1 VSQSRDWHALFTKK
15 HIQNQ
20 LMFKNY
26 NTIALR
32 NLTRNRVFS
41 FINIAGL
48 SLGLACCLLILLY
61 AKDELSFDR
70 FQKHGAD
77 LYRLTCHII
86 NKQRDR
92 DERYGIS
99 GMTQGPAFQRSIP
112 EVKAFVRTNESDF
125 ILRLG
130 TETFS
135 QKATWVDSNFFSVF
149 SFPLLSGSPSSVLAD
164 PQSVV
169 LTEDMA
175 KKYFGTT
182 NALGKTLEL
191 EFENKFVT
199 FTVSGI
205 AKRSPANSSIG
216 FDILLPFAYLEK
228 HEPQDGWL
236 FLSYSTFFLLQPG
249 ANPQAVS
256 NKMQQVYL
264 AESADQRARASLH
277 GFSSTFIWGLQP
289 FSDMHLDTTFEDAGV
304 KSVSNPIYSYILT
317 GIALFILGIACINF
331 INLTIAQSLKRSK
344 EIGLRKVVG
353 SSQAQLVR
361 QFLGE
366 SFVLCAIAFLL
377 AIAIAWT
384 SLPLFNDMAN
394 KRLSLS
400 YLFDAPLIASFV
412 GLFLLTGFVAG
423 FYPALVL
430 SRFKPVDTLY
440 QRTSRL
446 MGKNYLAKGLVVVQF
461 GLATFLIITTIFF
474 YSQYNFLTHT
484 SPGYDDNNLLVVNLT
499 NAGDST
505 KLMNIFRTEFAR
517 IPGVLRTGMT
527 MDGRWMTGAKAE
539 GKDIN
544 IEYDHIDEDYLP
556 TIGATI
562 VAGRN
567 LSRDFPSDSSRSV
580 LVNEAFVKEA
590 GWKVAVGKTVDF
602 VNGGDTKLTIVGVV
616 KDYHY
621 GSMKEKLGPQLLTN
635 NMQMSWGRFV
645 LRLDPAT
652 TARTLKAVEDTYRR
666 LFPWHPFDH
675 YFVREKNNEDYDQEA
690 RWRQIITC
698 SAILTIFISCIG
710 LFGLALLSI
719 RQRTKEIGVR
729 KVLGAGV
736 WQVTGLVSKSFVGLV
751 FLAFLVAMPVA
762 WYVVGRWLDNF
773 PYRVSI
779 NAWVFVAA
787 GLLTLFV
794 AAFTVGI
801 QAIRAARA
809 NPVSSLRAD

>member
-1 VSQSRDWHALFTKK
+1 
-15 HIQNQ
+15 
-20 LMFKNY
+20 
-26 NTIALR
+26 
-32 NLTRNRVFS
+32 
-41 FINIAGL
+41 
-48 SLGLACCLLILLY
+48 
-61 AKDELSFDR
+61 
-70 FQKHGAD
+70 
-77 LYRLTCHII
+77 
-86 NKQRDR
+86 
-92 DERYGIS
+92 
-99 GMTQGPAFQRSIP
+99 MTQGPSFQKAIP
-112 EVKAFVRTNESDF
+112 EIKSYTRTKESDF
-125 ILRLG
+125 ILRHG

-149 SFPLLSGSPSSVLAD
+149 SFPLLAGNAAAVLAD

-182 NALGKTLEL
+182 DAVGKTLE
-191 EFENKFVT
+191 FEINKKFVP
-199 FTVSGI
+199 FTVSGV

-216 FDILLPFAYLEK
+216 FDILLPFNYLEK

-236 FLSYSTFFLLQPG
+236 FLSYSTFLLLQPG

-256 NKMQQVYL
+256 DKMQQVYMT
-264 AESADQRARASLH
+264 ESADQRANASQH
-277 GFSSTFIWGLQP
+277 GFSATFIWGLQP
-289 FSDMHLDTTFEDAGV
+289 FAGMHLDTTVQDAGV
-304 KSVSNPIYSYILT
+304 KSVSNPIYSYILI

-331 INLTIAQSLKRSK
+331 INLTVAQSLKRSK

-366 SFVLCAIAFLL
+366 SFFLCGIAFLL
-377 AIAIAWT
+377 AFVLAWIT
-384 SLPLFNDMAN
+384 LPFFNEMAN
-394 KRLSLS
+394 KQLSLA
-400 YLFDAPLIASFV
+400 YLFDTPLVASFV

-440 QRTSRL
+440 QRNTRL
-446 MGKNYLAKGLVVVQF
+446 MGKNYLAKSLVVLQF
-461 GLATFLIITTIFF
+461 ALATFLIITTIFF

-484 SPGYDDNNLLVVNLT
+484 SPGYDDNNLLVVNIT
-499 NAGDST
+499 GQGDST
-505 KLMNIFRTEFAR
+505 KLMDVFRTEFSR
-517 IPGVLRTGMT
+517 IPGVKETAKT
-527 MDGRWMTGAKAE
+527 MDGRWMTGAKA
-539 GKDIN
+539 GGRDLT
-544 IEYDHIDEDYLP
+544 IEYDHIDEDFLP

-580 LVNEAFVKEA
+580 LVNEAFVKEV
-590 GWKVAVGKTVDF
+590 GWKDPIGKTVDYL
-602 VNGGDTKLTIVGVV
+602 NGGDTKLTVVGVV

-621 GSMKEKLGPQLLTN
+621 ASMKEKLLPQILTN
-635 NMQMSWGRFV
+635 TANMEWGRFM
-645 LRLDPAT
+645 LRLDPACIP
-652 TARTLKAVEDTYRR
+652 RTLKAVEDTYRR
-666 LFPWHPFDH
+666 LYPWHPFDH
-675 YFVREKNNEDYDQEA
+675 YFVREQNNREYDQEA
-690 RWRQIITC
+690 RWRQIITS

-710 LFGLALLSI
+710 LFGLSLLSI

-729 KVLGAGV
+729 KVLGAGI
-736 WQVTGLVSKSFVGLV
+736 WQVTSLVSKNFIGLV
-751 FLAFLVAMPVA
+751 FLAFLLAIPIS

-779 NAWVFVAA
+779 NGWVFLAA
-787 GLLTLFV
+787 ALLTLFV

-809 NPVSSLRAD
+809 NPAGSLRVD

>member
-1 VSQSRDWHALFTKK
+1 MLR
-15 HIQNQ
+15 
-20 LMFKNY
+20 NY
-26 NTIALR
+26 ITIALR

-70 FQKHGAD
+70 FQKNGAN
-77 LYRLTCHII
+77 LYRITCRIVDKFH
-86 NKQRDR
+86 DR
-92 DERYGIS
+92 DNRYGLS
-99 GMTQGPAFQRSIP
+99 GMTQGPSFQRSIP
-112 EVKAFVRTNESDF
+112 EIKAYTRTNEQDF
-125 ILRLG
+125 IIRHG
-130 TETFS
+130 TATFA
-135 QKATWVDSNFFSVF
+135 QRATWVDSNFFSVF
-149 SFPLLSGSPSSVLAD
+149 SFPLLAGNPAKAMVD

-182 NALGKTLEL
+182 DAIGKTLE
-191 EFENKFVT
+191 FEIDNTFKT

-216 FDILLPFAYLEK
+216 FDILLPFSYLEK
-228 HEPQDGWL
+228 HQPQTGWL
-236 FLSYSTFFLLQPG
+236 FLSYSTFLILQPG
-249 ANPQAVS
+249 ASPQAVS
-256 NKMQQVYL
+256 NKMQRVYMT
-264 AESADQRARASLH
+264 ESAEQRATASQH
-277 GFSSTFIWGLQP
+277 GFAATFIWGLQP
-289 FSDMHLDTTFEDAGV
+289 FAEMHLDTSVQDAGV
-304 KSVSNPIYSYILT
+304 KSVSNPLYSYILT

-353 SSQAQLVR
+353 SSRAQLVR

-366 SFVLCAIAFLL
+366 SFVLCGIAFLL
-377 AIAIAWT
+377 ALVLARVA
-384 SLPLFNDMAN
+384 LPLFNDMAN
-394 KRLSLS
+394 KQLSLT
-400 YLFDAPLIASFV
+400 YLFDAPLVASFI

-440 QRTSRL
+440 QRNTRL
-446 MGKNYLAKGLVVVQF
+446 IGKNYLAKSLVVLQF
-461 GLATFLIITTIFF
+461 ALATFLIIGTIFF
-474 YSQYNFLTHT
+474 YAQYNFLTHT
-484 SPGYDDNNLLVVNLT
+484 SPGYDDNNLLVVNIT
-499 NAGDST
+499 GQGDST
-505 KLMNIFRTEFAR
+505 KLMGVFRTEFSR
-517 IPGVLRTGMT
+517 IPGVRRTGLT
-527 MDGRWMTGAKAE
+527 MDGRWITGAKAA
-539 GKDIN
+539 GKDLTV
-544 IEYDHIDEDYLP
+544 EYDHIDEDFLP
-556 TIGATI
+556 TIGVTI

-590 GWKVAVGKTVDF
+590 GWKDAIGKTVDNL
-602 VNGGDTKLTIVGVV
+602 NGGDKKWMIVGVV

-621 GSMKEKLGPQLLTN
+621 ASMKEKLGPQVLTN
-635 NMQMSWGRFV
+635 NSELSWGRFL
-645 LRLDPAT
+645 LRLDPAST
-652 TARTLKAVEDTYRR
+652 PRTLKAIEDTYRR

-675 YFVREKNNEDYDQEA
+675 YFVREKNNREYDQEA

-719 RQRTKEIGVR
+719 RQRTKEIGIR

-736 WQVTGLVSKSFVGLV
+736 WQVISLVSRNFVGLV
-751 FLAFLVAMPVA
+751 CLAFLVAMPIS
-762 WYVVGRWLDNF
+762 WYVVARWLDNF
-773 PYRVSI
+773 PYRVAI
-779 NAWVFVAA
+779 NGWVFLAA
-787 GLLTLFV
+787 ALLTLFV

-801 QAIRAARA
+801 QALRAARA
-809 NPVSSLRAD
+809 NPAGSLRVD

>member
-1 VSQSRDWHALFTKK
+1 
-15 HIQNQ
+15 
-20 LMFKNY
+20 MFRNY
-26 NTIALR
+26 FTIALR

-41 FINIAGL
+41 LINIAGL
-48 SLGLACCLLILLY
+48 SLGLGCCLLILLY

-70 FQKHGAD
+70 FQKNDAN
-77 LYRLTCHII
+77 LYRITCRII
-86 NKQRDR
+86 DKDHQRNN
-92 DERYGIS
+92 RYGIS
-99 GMTQGPAFQRSIP
+99 GMTQGPSFQRSIP
-112 EVKAFVRTNESDF
+112 EIKAYIRTNENDF
-125 ILRLG
+125 IIRHG
-130 TETFS
+130 TETFA
-135 QKATWVDSNFFSVF
+135 QRATWVDSNFFSVF
-149 SFPLLSGSPSSVLAD
+149 SFPLLSGNPATVLAD

-182 NALGKTLEL
+182 DAVGKTLE
-191 EFENKFVT
+191 FEIDNKFNT

-216 FDILLPFAYLEK
+216 FDILLPFGYLEK
-228 HEPQDGWL
+228 HQPRTGWL
-236 FLSYSTFFLLQPG
+236 FLSYSTFLLLQPG

-256 NKMQQVYL
+256 DKMQQIYL
-264 AESADQRARASLH
+264 TESADQRAKASH
-277 GFSSTFIWGLQP
+277 QGFSATFTWGLQP
-289 FSDMHLDTTFEDAGV
+289 FADMHLDTTIEGDGV
-304 KSVSNPIYSYILT
+304 KAVSNPLYSYILT

-366 SFVLCAIAFLL
+366 SFILCGLAFLL
-377 AIAIAWT
+377 AFALA
-384 SLPLFNDMAN
+384 SLALPLFNDMAN
-394 KRLSLS
+394 KRLSLT
-400 YLFDAPLIASFV
+400 YLFDAPLVASFI

-440 QRTSRL
+440 QRNTRL
-446 MGKNYLAKGLVVVQF
+446 MGKNYLAKSLVVLQF
-461 GLATFLIITTIFF
+461 ALATFLIITTIFF

-484 SPGYDDNNLLVVNLT
+484 SPGYDDNNLLVVNIT
-499 NAGDST
+499 DQGDST
-505 KLMNIFRTEFAR
+505 KLMNVFRTEFSR
-517 IPGVLRTGMT
+517 IPGVKQTAMT
-527 MDGRWMTGAKAE
+527 MDGRWMTGAKAA
-539 GKDIN
+539 GKDLM

-567 LSRDFPSDSSRSV
+567 LSRDFPSDSAKSV

-590 GWKVAVGKTVDF
+590 GWKDAIGKTVDDL
-602 VNGGDTKLTIVGVV
+602 NGGVTKWTIVGVV

-621 GSMKEKLGPQLLTN
+621 ASMKEKIGPQVLTN
-635 NMQMSWGRFV
+635 TANMSWGRFL
-645 LRLDPAT
+645 LRLDPASMP
-652 TARTLKAVEDTYRR
+652 RTLKAIEDTYRN

-675 YFVREKNNEDYDQEA
+675 YFIREKNNREYDQEA
-690 RWRQIITC
+690 RWRRIITC

-710 LFGLALLSI
+710 LFGLSLLSI

-729 KVLGAGV
+729 KVLGAGI
-736 WQVTGLVSKSFVGLV
+736 WQVASLVSKNFIGLV
-751 FLAFLVAMPVA
+751 FLAFLLAIPIS
-762 WYVVGRWLDNF
+762 WWVVGRWLDNF

-779 NAWVFVAA
+779 NGWVFAA
-787 GLLTLFV
+787 AALLTLFV

-801 QAIRAARA
+801 QAIRAAMA
-809 NPVSSLRAD
+809 NPVSSLHVD

>member
-1 VSQSRDWHALFTKK
+1 
-15 HIQNQ
+15 
-20 LMFKNY
+20 MFRNCI
-26 NTIALR
+26 TIALR

-48 SLGLACCLLILLY
+48 SLGLACCLLIVLY

-70 FQKHGAD
+70 FQKNSAN
-77 LYRLTCHII
+77 LYRITCHII
-86 NKQRDR
+86 NKQHDR
-92 DERYGIS
+92 DERYGLA
-99 GMTQGPAFQRSIP
+99 GMTQGPSFQRSIP
-112 EVKAFVRTNESDF
+112 DIKTFMRTKEDDF
-125 ILRLG
+125 ILRRG
-130 TETFS
+130 TETFA

-149 SFPLLSGSPSSVLAD
+149 SFPLLSGSPATVLAD
-164 PQSVV
+164 PHSVV

-175 KKYFGTT
+175 KKYFGTN
-182 NALGKTLEL
+182 NAIGKTLE
-191 EFENKFVT
+191 FEIDNKFNT
-199 FTVSGI
+199 FTVSAI
-205 AKRSPANSSIG
+205 AKRPPANSSIG

-228 HEPQDGWL
+228 LNPEKGWL
-236 FLSYSTFFLLQPG
+236 FLSYSTFLLLQPG
-249 ANPQAVS
+249 ANMQSVS

-264 AESADQRARASLH
+264 TESAEQSQKASHH

-289 FSDMHLDTTFEDAGV
+289 FADMHLDTSFEDAGV
-304 KSVSNPIYSYILT
+304 KSVSNPIYSYILM

-331 INLTIAQSLKRSK
+331 INLTIAQSLKKSK

-353 SSQAQLVR
+353 SSRAQLVR

-366 SFVLCAIAFLL
+366 SFVICAIAFLL
-377 AIAIAWT
+377 AIALAWVC
-384 SLPLFNDMAN
+384 LPLFNDMAN
-394 KRLSLS
+394 KQLSLS
-400 YLFDAPLIASFV
+400 YLFDAPLIASFI

-430 SRFKPVDTLY
+430 SRFKPADTLY

-446 MGKNYLAKGLVVVQF
+446 MGKSYLAKGLVVLQF
-461 GLATFLIITTIFF
+461 ALATFLIITTIFF

-484 SPGYDDNNLLVVNLT
+484 SPGYDDNNLLTVNIT

-505 KLMNIFRTEFAR
+505 KLMNVFRTEFSR

-527 MDGRWMTGAKAE
+527 MDGRWMTGAKAA
-539 GKDIN
+539 GKDIS
-544 IEYDHIDEDYLP
+544 IEYEHIDEDYLP
-556 TIGATI
+556 TIGAAI
-562 VAGRN
+562 IAGRN
-567 LSRDFPSDSSRSV
+567 LSRDFPSDSSQSV
-580 LVNEAFVKEA
+580 LVNEAFVKQA
-590 GWKVAVGKTVDF
+590 GWKDPIGKTVDY
-602 VNGGDTKLTIVGVV
+602 VNGGDTKLTIVGIV

-621 GSMKEKLGPQLLTN
+621 ASMKEKIAPELLTN
-635 NMQMSWGRFV
+635 KADLPWGRFV

-652 TARTLKAVEDTYRR
+652 TPRTLKAIEDTYRR

-675 YFVREKNNEDYDQEA
+675 YFVREKNNQEYDQEG

-698 SAILTIFISCIG
+698 AAILTIFISCIG

-729 KVLGAGV
+729 KVLGAGI
-736 WQVTGLVSKSFVGLV
+736 WQVTSLVARSFVGLV
-751 FLAFLVAMPVA
+751 FLAFLVAMPIA
-762 WYVVGRWLDNF
+762 WFVVGRWLDNF

-809 NPVSSLRAD
+809 NPVSSLRVD

>member
-1 VSQSRDWHALFTKK
+1 LAYCFHEKAGTHSSKT
-15 HIQNQ
+15 NT
-20 LMFKNY
+20 MFRNY
-26 NTIALR
+26 ITIALR

-70 FQKHGAD
+70 FQKNDAN
-77 LYRLTCHII
+77 LYRITCRII
-86 NKQRDR
+86 DKLHERDN
-92 DERYGIS
+92 RYGLS
-99 GMTQGPAFQRSIP
+99 GMTQGPSFQRSIP
-112 EVKAFVRTNESDF
+112 EIKAYTRTNEQDF
-125 ILRLG
+125 ILRHG
-130 TETFS
+130 TATFA
-135 QKATWVDSNFFSVF
+135 QRATWVDSNFFSVF
-149 SFPLLSGSPSSVLAD
+149 SFPLLSGNPSSVLAD
-164 PQSVV
+164 PHSVV

-182 NALGKTLEL
+182 DAVGKTLE
-191 EFENKFVT
+191 FEIDNKFNT

-216 FDILLPFAYLEK
+216 FDILLPFSYLEK
-228 HEPQDGWL
+228 HQPQTGWL
-236 FLSYSTFFLLQPG
+236 FLSYSTFLILQPG

-264 AESADQRARASLH
+264 TESAEQRANASQH
-277 GFSSTFIWGLQP
+277 GFADTFIWGLQP
-289 FSDMHLDTTFEDAGV
+289 FAEMHLDTSVQDAGV
-304 KSVSNPIYSYILT
+304 KSVSNPLYSYILT

-353 SSQAQLVR
+353 SSQTQLVR

-366 SFVLCAIAFLL
+366 SFVLCGIAFAL
-377 AIAIAWT
+377 ALALTMIA
-384 SLPLFNDMAN
+384 LPLFNQMAN
-394 KRLSLS
+394 KQLSLN
-400 YLFDAPLIASFV
+400 YLFDAPLVASFI

-440 QRTSRL
+440 QRNTRL
-446 MGKNYLAKGLVVVQF
+446 MGKRYLAKSLVVLQF
-461 GLATFLIITTIFF
+461 ALATFLIITTIFF
-474 YSQYNFLTHT
+474 YSQYNFLTHA
-484 SPGYDDNNLLVVNLT
+484 SPGYDDNNLLVVNIT
-499 NAGDST
+499 GQGDST
-505 KLMNIFRTEFAR
+505 KLMDVFRSEFSR
-517 IPGVLRTGMT
+517 IPGVLRTGQT
-527 MDGRWMTGAKAE
+527 MDGRWMTGAKAA
-539 GKDIN
+539 GKDLT
-544 IEYDHIDEDYLP
+544 IEYDHIDEDFLP

-590 GWKVAVGKTVDF
+590 GWKDAIGKTVDQL
-602 VNGGDTKLTIVGVV
+602 NGGDKKWTIVGVV

-621 GSMKEKLGPQLLTN
+621 ASMKEKLGPQILTN
-635 NMQMSWGRFV
+635 NSDLSWGRFL
-645 LRLDPAT
+645 LRLDPAST
-652 TARTLKAVEDTYRR
+652 PRTLKAIEDTYHR
-666 LFPWHPFDH
+666 LFPWHPFEH
-675 YFVREKNNEDYDQEA
+675 YFVREKNNREYDQEA

-719 RQRTKEIGVR
+719 RQRQKEIGVR

-736 WQVTGLVSKSFVGLV
+736 WQVISLVSRNFIGLV
-751 FLAFLVAMPVA
+751 FLAFLLAIPIS

-779 NAWVFVAA
+779 NGWVFVDAA
-787 GLLTLFV
+787 LLTLFV
-794 AAFTVGI
+794 AVFTVGI
-801 QAIRAARA
+801 QALRAARA
-809 NPVSSLRAD
+809 NPVNSLRVD

>member
-1 VSQSRDWHALFTKK
+1 
-15 HIQNQ
+15 
-20 LMFKNY
+20 MFRNY
-26 NTIALR
+26 LTIALR

-48 SLGLACCLLILLY
+48 SLGLACCPLILLY

-70 FQKHGAD
+70 FQQNDAN
-77 LYRLTCHII
+77 LYRITCRII
-86 NKQRDR
+86 DKQHGRDN
-92 DERYGIS
+92 RYGLS
-99 GMTQGPAFQRSIP
+99 GMTQGPSFHRSIP
-112 EVKAFVRTNESDF
+112 DIKAYTRTDERDF
-125 ILRLG
+125 ILRHG
-130 TETFS
+130 TATFA
-135 QKATWVDSNFFSVF
+135 QRATWVDSSFFSVF
-149 SFPLLSGSPSSVLAD
+149 SFPLLSGSPASVLAD

-182 NALGKTLEL
+182 DAVGKTLEFEINK
-191 EFENKFVT
+191 EFVS

-216 FDILLPFAYLEK
+216 FDILLPISYLEK
-228 HEPQDGWL
+228 HDPRNGWL
-236 FLSYSTFFLLQPG
+236 FLSYSTFLLLQPG
-249 ANPQAVS
+249 ANPQTVS
-256 NKMQQVYL
+256 NKMQQVYMS
-264 AESADQRARASLH
+264 ESAEQRANAAKY
-277 GFSSTFIWGLQP
+277 GFSDTFIWGLQP
-289 FSDMHLDTTFEDAGV
+289 FAQMHLDTTVEDAGV
-304 KSVSNPIYSYILT
+304 KSVSNPLYSYILV

-331 INLTIAQSLKRSK
+331 INLTIAQSLRRSK

-353 SSQAQLVR
+353 SSQVQLVR

-366 SFVLCAIAFLL
+366 SFVLCGLAFLL
-377 AIAIAWT
+377 ALALAALA
-384 SLPLFNDMAN
+384 LPFFNEMAN
-394 KRLSLS
+394 KKLSLT
-400 YLFDAPLIASFV
+400 YLFDAPLVASFI

-440 QRTSRL
+440 QRNTRL
-446 MGKNYLAKGLVVVQF
+446 VGKNYLAKSLVVLQF
-461 GLATFLIITTIFF
+461 ALATFLIVTTIFF

-484 SPGYDDNNLLVVNLT
+484 SPGYDDNSLLVVNIT
-499 NAGDST
+499 GQGDST
-505 KLMNIFRTEFAR
+505 KLMDVFRNEFSR
-517 IPGVLRTGMT
+517 IPGILRTGMT
-527 MDGRWMTGAKAE
+527 MDGREMTGAKAA
-539 GKDIN
+539 GKDLT
-544 IEYDHIDEDYLP
+544 IEYDHIDEDFLP

-567 LSRDFPSDSSRSV
+567 LSRDFPSDSAKSV

-590 GWKVAVGKTVDF
+590 GWKDPIGKTVDYL
-602 VNGGDTKLTIVGVV
+602 NGGDTKLTIVGVV

-621 GSMKEKLGPQLLTN
+621 ASMKEKLLPQVLTN
-635 NMQMSWGRFV
+635 SAKMSWGRFL

-652 TARTLKAVEDTYRR
+652 TPRTLKAIEDTYRR

-675 YFVREKNNEDYDQEA
+675 YFVREQNNREYDQEA

-710 LFGLALLSI
+710 LFGLSLLSI

-729 KVLGAGV
+729 KVLGAGI
-736 WQVTGLVSKSFVGLV
+736 WQVTNLVSKSFMGLV
-751 FLAFLVAMPVA
+751 FLSFLFAFPIS

-773 PYRVSI
+773 PYRVPI
-779 NAWVFVAA
+779 NGWVFVAA
-787 GLLTLFV
+787 ALLTLFV

-801 QAIRAARA
+801 QALRAARA
-809 NPVSSLRAD
+809 NPAGSLRVD

>member
-1 VSQSRDWHALFTKK
+1 
-15 HIQNQ
+15 
-20 LMFKNY
+20 MFRNY
-26 NTIALR
+26 ITIALR
-32 NLTRNRVFS
+32 HLTRNRVFS

-70 FQKHGAD
+70 FQKSGAN
-77 LYRLTCHII
+77 LYRITCRIV

-92 DERYGIS
+92 DDRYGLS
-99 GMTQGPAFQRSIP
+99 GMTQGPSFQRSIP
-112 EVKAFVRTNESDF
+112 EIKAYIRTNENDF
-125 ILRLG
+125 IIRRG
-130 TETFS
+130 TATFA
-135 QKATWVDSNFFSVF
+135 QRATWVDSNFFSVF
-149 SFPLLSGSPSSVLAD
+149 SFPLLSGNPGSVLVD

-182 NALGKTLEL
+182 DVVGKTLE
-191 EFENKFVT
+191 FEINNKFVP
-199 FTVSGI
+199 FTVAGI

-216 FDILLPFAYLEK
+216 FDILLPFTYLEK
-228 HEPQDGWL
+228 HEPQKSWL
-236 FLSYSTFFLLQPG
+236 YLSYSTFVLLQPG
-249 ANPQAVS
+249 ANARAVS

-264 AESADQRARASLH
+264 TESAEQRANGSQH
-277 GFSSTFIWGLQP
+277 GFSATFIWGLQP
-289 FSDMHLDTTFEDAGV
+289 FAEMHLDTSVQDAGV
-304 KSVSNPIYSYILT
+304 KSVSNPLYSYILT

-353 SSQAQLVR
+353 SSRAQLVW

-366 SFVLCAIAFLL
+366 SLVLTAIAFLL
-377 AIAIAWT
+377 AFALAELA
-384 SLPLFNDMAN
+384 LPLFNEMAN
-394 KRLSLS
+394 KQLSLT
-400 YLFDAPLIASFV
+400 YLFDAPLVASFI

-440 QRTSRL
+440 HRNTRV
-446 MGKNYLAKGLVVVQF
+446 MGKNYLAKSLVVLQF
-461 GLATFLIITTIFF
+461 ALATFLIITTIFF

-484 SPGYDDNNLLVVNLT
+484 SPGYDDNNLLVVNIT
-499 NAGDST
+499 GQGDST
-505 KLMNIFRTEFAR
+505 KLMDVFRSGFSR
-517 IPGVLRTGMT
+517 IPGVLRTGQT
-527 MDGRWMTGAKAE
+527 MDGRWMTEAKAA
-539 GKDIN
+539 GRDLN
-544 IEYDHIDEDYLP
+544 IEYDHIDEDFLP
-556 TIGATI
+556 TIGATV

-567 LSRDFPSDSSRSV
+567 LSREFPSDSSRSV

-590 GWKVAVGKTVDF
+590 GWKDAIGKTVDHL
-602 VNGGDTKLTIVGVV
+602 NGEETKLTIVGVV

-621 GSMKEKLGPQLLTN
+621 ASMKEKLGPQVLTN
-635 NMQMSWGRFV
+635 TAKMSWGRFL
-645 LRLDPAT
+645 LRLDPAST
-652 TARTLKAVEDTYRR
+652 PRTLKAIEDTYRR

-675 YFVREKNNEDYDQEA
+675 YFVREKNNREYDQEA

-698 SAILTIFISCIG
+698 SAILTVFISCIG
-710 LFGLALLSI
+710 LFGLSLLSI

-729 KVLGAGV
+729 KILGAGI
-736 WQVTGLVSKSFVGLV
+736 WQVANLVSRNFVGLV
-751 FLAFLVAMPVA
+751 FVSFLIAIPVS
-762 WYVVGRWLDNF
+762 WWVVGRWLDNF

-779 NAWVFVAA
+779 NGWVFVAA
-787 GLLTLFV
+787 ALLTLFV

-809 NPVSSLRAD
+809 NPVSSLRVD

>member
-1 VSQSRDWHALFTKK
+1 
-15 HIQNQ
+15 
-20 LMFKNY
+20 MFRNY
-26 NTIALR
+26 ITIALR

-70 FQKHGAD
+70 FQKNDAN
-77 LYRLTCHII
+77 LYRITCRII
-86 NKQRDR
+86 DKDR
-92 DERYGIS
+92 SRNNRYGLS
-99 GMTQGPAFQRSIP
+99 GMTQGPSFTRSIP
-112 EVKAFVRTNESDF
+112 EIKAYSRTRGNDF
-125 ILRLG
+125 ILRHG
-130 TETFS
+130 TEIFT
-135 QKATWVDSNFFSVF
+135 QRATWVDSNFFSVF
-149 SFPLLSGSPSSVLAD
+149 SFPLLSGNPGSVLAD

-169 LTEDMA
+169 LTADMA

-182 NALGKTLEL
+182 DAVGKTLE
-191 EFENKFVT
+191 FEIDNKFVS

-216 FDILLPFAYLEK
+216 FDILLPFSYLEK
-228 HEPQDGWL
+228 HQPQSGWL
-236 FLSYSTFFLLQPG
+236 FLSYSTFLLLQPG
-249 ANPQAVS
+249 ANPQTVS
-256 NKMQQVYL
+256 DKMQQVYL
-264 AESADQRARASLH
+264 TESAEQRAKASQH
-277 GFSSTFIWGLQP
+277 GFSSTFVWGLQP
-289 FSDMHLDTTFEDAGV
+289 FTDMHLDTSIQDAGIR
-304 KSVSNPIYSYILT
+304 SVSNPIYSYILT

-353 SSQAQLVR
+353 SSRAQLVW

-366 SFVLCAIAFLL
+366 SLVLTAIAFLL
-377 AIAIAWT
+377 AFALA
-384 SLPLFNDMAN
+384 SLALPLFNEMAN
-394 KRLSLS
+394 KQLSLS
-400 YLFDAPLIASFV
+400 YLLDTPLVVSFI

-440 QRTSRL
+440 QRNTRL
-446 MGKNYLAKGLVVVQF
+446 VGKNYLAKSLVVLQF
-461 GLATFLIITTIFF
+461 ALATFLIITTIFF

-484 SPGYDDNNLLVVNLT
+484 SPGYDDNNLLVVNIT
-499 NAGDST
+499 GQGDST
-505 KLMNIFRTEFAR
+505 KLMDVFRTEFAR

-527 MDGRWMTGAKAE
+527 MDGRWMTGAKAA
-539 GKDIN
+539 GKDID
-544 IEYDHIDEDYLP
+544 IEYEHIDEDYLP
-556 TIGATI
+556 TIGVTI

-567 LSRDFPSDSSRSV
+567 LSRDFPSDSAQSV

-590 GWKVAVGKTVDF
+590 GWKDAIGKTVDY
-602 VNGGDTKLTIVGVV
+602 VNGGYTKLTVVGVV

-621 GSMKEKLGPQLLTN
+621 ASMKEKIAPEVLTN
-635 NMQMSWGRFV
+635 KADLSWGRFL
-645 LRLDPAT
+645 LRLDPAST
-652 TARTLKAVEDTYRR
+652 PRTLKAIEDTYRR

-675 YFVREKNNEDYDQEA
+675 YFVHESNSLEYDQEA

-710 LFGLALLSI
+710 LFGLSLLSI

-736 WQVTGLVSKSFVGLV
+736 WQIANLVSKDFVGLV
-751 FLAFLVAMPVA
+751 FLSFLLAIPVS
-762 WYVVGRWLDNF
+762 WWVVGRWLDNF

-779 NAWVFVAA
+779 NGWIFVAA
-787 GLLTLFV
+787 ALLTLFV

-809 NPVSSLRAD
+809 NPVSSLRVD

>member
-1 VSQSRDWHALFTKK
+1 
-15 HIQNQ
+15 
-20 LMFKNY
+20 MFRNY
-26 NTIALR
+26 ITIALR

-41 FINIAGL
+41 LINIAGL

-70 FQKHGAD
+70 FQQNDAN
-77 LYRLTCHII
+77 LYRITCRII
-86 NKQRDR
+86 DKQHGRDN
-92 DERYGIS
+92 RYGLS
-99 GMTQGPAFQRSIP
+99 GMTQGPSFHRSIP
-112 EVKAFVRTNESDF
+112 EIKAFTRTDERDF
-125 ILRLG
+125 ILRHG
-130 TETFS
+130 TATFA
-135 QKATWVDSNFFSVF
+135 QRVTWVDSSFFSVF
-149 SFPLLSGSPSSVLAD
+149 SFPLLSGSPRSVLAD

-182 NALGKTLEL
+182 DAVGKTLE
-191 EFENKFVT
+191 FEIDNKFVP

-216 FDILLPFAYLEK
+216 FDILLPFSYQEK
-228 HEPQDGWL
+228 HDPRNGWL
-236 FLSYSTFFLLQPG
+236 FLSYSTFVLLQPG

-256 NKMQQVYL
+256 NKMQQVYMT
-264 AESADQRARASLH
+264 ESAEQRANAAKY
-277 GFSSTFIWGLQP
+277 GFSDTFIWGLQP
-289 FSDMHLDTTFEDAGV
+289 FAQMHLDTTVEDAGV
-304 KSVSNPIYSYILT
+304 KSVSNPLYSYILM

-331 INLTIAQSLKRSK
+331 INLTIAQSLRRSK

-366 SFVLCAIAFLL
+366 SFVLCGLAFLL
-377 AIAIAWT
+377 AIALAWLA
-384 SLPLFNDMAN
+384 LPFFNEMAN
-394 KRLSLS
+394 KKLSLT
-400 YLFDAPLIASFV
+400 YLFDAPLVASFI

-440 QRTSRL
+440 QRNTRL
-446 MGKNYLAKGLVVVQF
+446 MGKNYLAKSLVVLQF
-461 GLATFLIITTIFF
+461 ALATFLIVTTIFF
-474 YSQYNFLTHT
+474 YAQYNFLTHT
-484 SPGYDDNNLLVVNLT
+484 SPGYDDNNLLVVNIT
-499 NAGDST
+499 GQGDST
-505 KLMNIFRTEFAR
+505 KLMDVFRNEFSR
-517 IPGVLRTGMT
+517 IPGILRTGMT
-527 MDGRWMTGAKAE
+527 MDGREMTGAKAA
-539 GKDIN
+539 GKDLA
-544 IEYDHIDEDYLP
+544 IEYDHIDEDFLP

-567 LSRDFPSDSSRSV
+567 LSRDFPSDSAKSV
-580 LVNEAFVKEA
+580 LVNETFVKEA
-590 GWKVAVGKTVDF
+590 GWKDPIGKTVDYL
-602 VNGGDTKLTIVGVV
+602 NGGDTKLTIVGVV

-621 GSMKEKLGPQLLTN
+621 ASMKEKLLPQVLTN
-635 NMQMSWGRFV
+635 SAKMSWGRFL
-645 LRLDPAT
+645 LRIDPAT
-652 TARTLKAVEDTYRR
+652 TPRTLKAIEDTYRR

-675 YFVREKNNEDYDQEA
+675 YFVREKNSGDYEQEA

-710 LFGLALLSI
+710 LFGLSLLSI

-736 WQVTGLVSKSFVGLV
+736 WQVASLVSKSFVGLV
-751 FLAFLVAMPVA
+751 FLSFLFAIPIS
-762 WYVVGRWLDNF
+762 WWVVGRWLDNF

-779 NAWVFVAA
+779 NGWVFVAA
-787 GLLTLFV
+787 ALMTLFV

-801 QAIRAARA
+801 QALRAAGA
-809 NPVSSLRAD
+809 NPVSSLRVD

>member
-1 VSQSRDWHALFTKK
+1 
-15 HIQNQ
+15 
-20 LMFKNY
+20 MFRNY
-26 NTIALR
+26 LTIALR

-70 FQKHGAD
+70 FQKNGAN
-77 LYRLTCHII
+77 LYRITCRIVE
-86 NKQRDR
+86 KQRDR
-92 DERYGIS
+92 DKRYGIS
-99 GMTQGPAFQRSIP
+99 GMTQGPSFQKAIP
-112 EVKAFVRTNESDF
+112 EIKSYTRTRESDF
-125 ILRLG
+125 ILRHG
-130 TETFS
+130 SETFS

-149 SFPLLSGSPSSVLAD
+149 SFPLLAGNAATVLAD

-182 NALGKTLEL
+182 EAIGKTLE
-191 EFENKFVT
+191 FEIDKKFVN

-216 FDILLPFAYLEK
+216 FDILLPFSYLEK
-228 HEPQDGWL
+228 HEPQGGWL
-236 FLSYSTFFLLQPG
+236 FLSYSTFLLLQPG

-264 AESADQRARASLH
+264 TESADQRAKASQH
-277 GFSSTFIWGLQP
+277 GFSATFIWGLQS
-289 FSDMHLDTTFEDAGV
+289 FAGMHLDTSIQDAGV
-304 KSVSNPIYSYILT
+304 KSVSDPIYSYILM

-331 INLTIAQSLKRSK
+331 INLTVAQSLKRSK

-366 SFVLCAIAFLL
+366 SFFLCGLAFVLAFVL
-377 AIAIAWT
+377 AWIT
-384 SLPLFNDMAN
+384 LPFFNEMAN
-394 KRLSLS
+394 KQLSLT
-400 YLFDAPLIASFV
+400 YLFDAPLVASFI

-440 QRTSRL
+440 QRNSRL
-446 MGKNYLAKGLVVVQF
+446 MGKNYLAKSLVVLQF
-461 GLATFLIITTIFF
+461 ALATFLITTTIFF
-474 YSQYNFLTHT
+474 YSQYNFLTHA
-484 SPGYDDNNLLVVNLT
+484 SPGYDDSNLLVVNIT
-499 NAGDST
+499 GQGDST
-505 KLMNIFRTEFAR
+505 KLMDVFRTEFSR
-517 IPGVLRTGMT
+517 IPGVKRTAMT
-527 MDGRWMTGAKAE
+527 MDGRWMTGAKAA
-539 GKDIN
+539 GRDLT
-544 IEYDHIDEDYLP
+544 IEYDHIDEDFLP

-580 LVNEAFVKEA
+580 LVNEAFVKEV
-590 GWKVAVGKTVDF
+590 GWKDPIGKTVDYL
-602 VNGGDTKLTIVGVV
+602 NGGDTKLTVVGVV

-621 GSMKEKLGPQLLTN
+621 ASMKEKLLPQLLTN
-635 NMQMSWGRFV
+635 SANMEWGRFV
-645 LRLDPAT
+645 LRLDPVSIP
-652 TARTLKAVEDTYRR
+652 RTLKAVEDTYRR
-666 LFPWHPFDH
+666 LYPWHPFDH
-675 YFVREKNNEDYDQEA
+675 FFVREQNNREYDQEA

-710 LFGLALLSI
+710 LFGLSLLSI

-729 KVLGAGV
+729 KVLGAGI
-736 WQVTGLVSKSFVGLV
+736 WQVTNLVSKNFVGLV
-751 FLAFLVAMPVA
+751 FLSFLIAIPVS

-779 NAWVFVAA
+779 NAWIFVAA
-787 GLLTLFV
+787 ALLTLFV

-809 NPVSSLRAD
+809 NPVSSLRVD